1 MTLLPPDAAPGVADL
16 SEALAEAACA
26 LGDAAGAWN
35 ATAAENAIEA
45 MEIIAAALA
54 AAHPSAIDGVSVI
67 GRDLGRLRQDLGLPA
82 RDDGVSGVPAAP
94 QAADAV
100 TVPIPL
106 RSRRRRG
113 LGPGFQGIR
122 IPQGDNTAG

>member
-1 MTLLPPDAAPGVADL
+1 MTLPSDAAPGVVEL

-45 MEIIAAALA
+45 MEIVAAALA
-54 AAHPSAIDGVSVI
+54 ATHPSAVDGVSLI
-67 GRDLGRLRQDLGLPA
+67 GRDLGRLRQALGLPA
-82 RDDGVSGVPAAP
+82 RDDDVSSIPAAP
-94 QAADAV
+94 QAANQV
-100 TVPIPL
+100 TAPIPL
-106 RSRRRRG
+106 RPRRRRG
-113 LGPGFQGIR
+113 LGHGFQGIR